1 MKHYIYIVLTLCL
14 LSCNG
19 QTSTSDALSTF
30 AKQEHRFEVRGCEFF
45 YNDQKI
51 ELYKPK
57 ADFIKMFGDDFNT
70 KKTDYHNT
78 IPIVLSEQIRS
89 WEQSDILDVSSIFL
103 RFRKAIPSDK
113 HYESYKGLPTIKK
126 RKYILIDGIPFGH
139 DISLSELNRNLKKQG
154 KQGFS
159 SSFAGSSGIKGRGH
173 LECENFPQ
181 FFINYNE
188 NGELQAFSYEQQHKP
203 KNLRE

>member
-1 MKHYIYIVLTLCL
+1 MKHYIYILLTLCL

-57 ADFIKMFGDDFNT
+57 ADFIKMFGDDFDT
-70 KKTDYHNT
+70 KYPDYHNT
-78 IPIVLSEQIRS
+78 APIVISEIIRS
-89 WEQSDILDVSSIFL
+89 WEQSDILDVSSMMV
-103 RFRKAIPSDK
+103 RFWDSYEPGEEVLPSIG
-113 HYESYKGLPTIKK
+113 KG
-126 RKYILIDGIPFGH
+126 KYILIDGVPFGQG
-139 DISLSELNRNLKKQG
+139 ISVSELNQTLKKAG

-159 SSFAGSSGIKGRGH
+159 NDFAGTSDIKGRGH

-181 FFINYNE
+181 FFIRYDEEGKLNV
-188 NGELQAFSYEQQHKP
+188 FSYLIKKP
-203 KNLRE
+203 KHLK

>member
-1 MKHYIYIVLTLCL
+1 MKHYIYILLTLCL

-57 ADFIKMFGDDFNT
+57 ADFIKLFGDDFSKVNSR
-70 KKTDYHNT
+70 YHNT
-78 IPIVLSEQIRS
+78 APIVLHEKIRS
-89 WEQSDILDVSSIFL
+89 WEQSDILDISSMFISFEKL
-103 RFRKAIPSDK
+103 KPSDK
-113 HYESYKGLPTIKK
+113 YYESYKDFPVMKK
-126 RKYILIDGIPFGH
+126 EQYILIDGVPFGH
-139 DISLSELNRNLKKQG
+139 GVSISKLNQNLKQQG

-159 SSFAGSSGIKGRGH
+159 GSFAGSTGIKGRGH

-181 FFINYNE
+181 FFINI
-188 NGELQAFSYEQQHKP
+188 GEKGQLKAFSYLQHKP
-203 KNLRE
+203 KHLKQ